1 MWQRAAKQLQE
12 AVSAPVWLRGY
23 GREKARGDLVAGLT
37 VGVMLVPQGIA
48 YAVIAG
54 VPPVY
59 GLYASLVPPLVYALL
74 GTSRQLAVGPIA
86 IDMLIVA
93 AGVGALAE
101 AGSARYAALAVL
113 LAAMVGA
120 LQLAMGA
127 ARLGFVADLLS
138 RPVIDGFTTAAAL
151 IIGASQI
158 GNLLGLDLGRS
169 EFVYAIAQEAAAQI
183 GAVHGP
189 TLALG
194 VACMAVLAGLQ
205 WWRPAVPGAL
215 VVAVLST
222 AAVWVF
228 GWEARGMAVI
238 GALPTGLPGFE
249 LPGLFQMGD
258 LRDLLPT
265 ALTLALVQ
273 FMSVA
278 SLGRVFAQRHH
289 YGIRPNR
296 ELWAVGAANAAGS
309 FFQGIPV
316 SGSFS
321 RSAVNDQA
329 GAQTPLA
336 NAAAAAVI
344 ALALLFLTPLF
355 YYLPMAA
362 LAAIIIVAAA
372 GLLDVE
378 ELRALFRAKKRDGAL
393 ALFTALMTL
402 VVGIQEG
409 LLLGVAASVVLI
421 LYRISRPNM
430 VELGHLPGTRTFRD
444 LKRRPNAA
452 PIDEVLVLR
461 VDAPFSFV
469 NAEALKDFVLEKAG
483 LETPKKNGGRPLRAV
498 VIDGSSISDL
508 DTTGT
513 EALEAVHRSLEEA
526 GIALH
531 FAGLIGPVRETV
543 ARSGLR
549 ARLGAGHFFRTP
561 HRAVERLLR
570 RWDAEDEG
578 ERLARY
584 RRRIH
589 AKTPKTPAA
598 APEAAPSD

>member
-1 MWQRAAKQLQE
+1 MWQRAAERLRE
-12 AVSAPVWLRGY
+12 AALAPAWLSGY
-23 GREKARGDLVAGLT
+23 GRAEARGDLVAGLT

-54 VPPVY
+54 VPPIY
-59 GLYASLVPPLVYALL
+59 GLYAGLVPPVVYALL

-93 AGVGALAE
+93 AGVGALAGAE
-101 AGSARYAALAVL
+101 TARYAALAVL
-113 LAAMVGA
+113 LAAMTGA

-151 IIGASQI
+151 IIGASQL

-169 EFVYAIAQEAAAQI
+169 EFVHVLVREAAAQL

-189 TLALG
+189 TLTLGAACIAL
-194 VACMAVLAGLQ
+194 LAGLQ

-215 VVAVLST
+215 VVAALAT
-222 AAVWVF
+222 AAAWAF
-228 GWEARGMAVI
+228 GWAGSGIATI
-238 GALPTGLPGFE
+238 GDLPTGLPAFE
-249 LPGLFQMGD
+249 VPPVFQAGD
-258 LRDLLPT
+258 LRALLPT

-278 SLGRVFAQRHH
+278 SLGRVFAQRHR
-289 YGIRPNR
+289 YTVRPNR

-329 GAQTPLA
+329 GARTPLA
-336 NAAAAAVI
+336 NVACAAVV
-344 ALALLFLTPLF
+344 ALVLLFFTPLF
-355 YYLPMAA
+355 RYLPMAA
-362 LAAIIIVAAA
+362 LAAIIIVASA
-372 GLLDVE
+372 GLIDLA
-378 ELRALFRAKKRDGAL
+378 ELKALFRTKKRDGAL
-393 ALFTALMTL
+393 ALFTALATL

-409 LLLGVAASVVLI
+409 LLLGVGASVLLI

-430 VELGHLPGTRTFRD
+430 VELGHLPGTRAYRD
-444 LKRRPNAA
+444 LKRRRRAVPV
-452 PIDEVLVLR
+452 DEVLVLR
-461 VDAPFSFV
+461 MDAPLSFV
-469 NAEALKDFVLEKAG
+469 NAEALKDFMLEKARAS
-483 LETPKKNGGRPLRAV
+483 GRPLRAV
-498 VIDGSSISDL
+498 VIDGSSIIDL
-508 DTTGT
+508 DTTGV
-513 EALEAVHRSLEEA
+513 EALESVLRSLEGA
-526 GIALH
+526 GVTLCL
-531 FAGLIGPVRETV
+531 AGLHGPVRETV

-549 ARLGAGHFFRTP
+549 RRLGDDHFFRNP
-561 HRAVERLLR
+561 HRAVEHLLR
-570 RWDAEDEG
+570 AWDRADGG

-584 RRRIH
+584 RLRLRARRP
-589 AKTPKTPAA
+589 ATPPAA
-598 APEAAPSD
+598 PKAAPSGEA